1 MKTIKKLI
9 VFALFAIV
17 FSTYGQTHTWI
28 QNNGNTNWSI
38 ASNWSANSVPNS
50 TSDVLIPDGYE
61 VDITTPSS
69 ANRIFLQGSAQLT
82 VSNNLT
88 LQEGMD
94 IDIVAQLNYSDGTI
108 TGGIIENEG
117 VIRFENP
124 QPKLISNVVINNYN
138 LMYFA
143 DSNIVNIG
151 NGSIINNT

>member
-1 MKTIKKLI
+1 M
-9 VFALFAIV
+9 
-17 FSTYGQTHTWI
+17 
-28 QNNGNTNWSI
+28 
-38 ASNWSANSVPNS
+38 PNS

-61 VDITTPSS
+61 VDITTPSI
-69 ANRIFLQGSAQLT
+69 ANRILLQGSAQLT

-151 NGSIINNT
+151 NGSIINNTETGMMEMLANGGLTRQGTTDATLNNFGAFASLLKMEILDLST